1 MPSNK
6 IIVHSNYILKK
17 NVSQEEHAFMAFS
30 RHILGKQ
37 VPKILNYNSV
47 TLELKMAKINGMSL
61 ADMYGETDNILS
73 NSGGHIYNSIR
84 VILEKLW
91 DNGILYRDVT
101 PYNFLINN
109 DGEIFIIDFEHAI
122 LLTESKKEKYLSDR
136 KFVSGFIKGGIKHWN
151 RNFK

>member
-6 IIVHSNYILKK
+6 IVVHSNYILKK
-17 NVSQEEHAFMAFS
+17 NVSQEEHAFMTFS

-37 VPKILNYNSV
+37 VPKILNYNP
-47 TLELKMAKINGMSL
+47 LNRELKMGKINGMSL
-61 ADMYGETDNILS
+61 ADMYGETDQILT
-73 NSGGHIYNSIR
+73 NDGGIIYNKIQ
-84 VILEKLW
+84 VILQKLW

-101 PYNFLINN
+101 PYNFLIQN

-122 LLTESKKEKYLSDR
+122 LLTESKKYLSDR
-136 KFVSGFIKGGIKHWN
+136 KFVQGFIKGGIKYWN